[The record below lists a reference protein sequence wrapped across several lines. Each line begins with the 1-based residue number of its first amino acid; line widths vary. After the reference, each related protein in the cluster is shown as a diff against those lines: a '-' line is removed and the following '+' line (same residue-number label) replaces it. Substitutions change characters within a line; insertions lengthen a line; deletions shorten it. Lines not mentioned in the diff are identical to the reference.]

1 LGRVDAGYVKDD
13 YLYATELN
21 KLIADYLSQ
30 TDTTT
35 QNIVSSLEQTAGKH
49 IEHGSHVYPF
59 KYKVEKEDSTYVAL
73 TDRGKREATN
83 SDLVDLIET
92 TCLPNMPDGGEIKLG
107 VMPENDAGIIT
118 SQLDILVPN
127 VTLKG
132 SGQVGRAT
140 FLKVDP
146 SFTPD
151 TDYAISF
158 GNTTYQANYGALK
171 DFWISGNKA
180 EVTCGG
186 IHLWNC
192 YDIGIH
198 NVSCMEFD
206 LHGIWISGFG
216 HLLRNVYSEIHDKSG
231 VYLGDAFEIT
241 FFHCDFYGNN
251 YNGVSILGSSKDL
264 WFLNCRIERNLQD
277 GMNIWASSSTRP
289 RNIQVLGGMI
299 YGNNFNGIHG
309 RGVVGSVFKPAVIVN
324 SSQGTANTY
333 DDIYFESYSGRH
345 CCGNI
350 ISSHIIYDPKR
361 PLTTRQR
368 YGVREADANQDYN
381 IVHDSIVAG
390 QQTGRISLQGANSL
404 NSDNI
409 EVADWYTITG
419 ET

>member
-1 LGRVDAGYVKDD
+1 LGRIDAGYIKDD

-30 TDTTT
+30 TDATT

-49 IEHGSHVYPF
+49 IEHGSRVYPF
-59 KYKVEKEDSTYVAL
+59 KYKIEKEDSTYVAL

-83 SDLVDLIET
+83 SDLVDLIES
-92 TCLPNMPDGGEIKLG
+92 TCFPNMTDGGKIMLG
-107 VMPENDAGIIT
+107 IMPDDDRGILE
-118 SQLDILVPN
+118 SQLDI
-127 VTLKG
+127 
-132 SGQVGRAT
+132 
-140 FLKVDP
+140 
-146 SFTPD
+146 PD
-151 TDYAISF
+151 THGLAIEGSAPNSKGTVLQVSDSFSDTYAIDNTY
-158 GNTTYQANYGALK
+158 GNCFSLRNLWLEGNKEEVATSGLHLLAWDALIENIFVMRFYNYGAY
-171 DFWISGNKA
+171 
-180 EVTCGG
+180 VT
-186 IHLWNC
+186 
-192 YDIGIH
+192 
-198 NVSCMEFD
+198 
-206 LHGIWISGFG
+206 GFG
-216 HLLRNVYSEIHDKSG
+216 HMFRNMYCEVHDNNGLWIDNAFECTFLHCDCYYNRRG
-231 VYLGDAFEIT
+231 VYIT
-241 FFHCDFYGNN
+241 GT
-251 YNGVSILGSSKDL
+251 SKDL
-264 WFLNCRIERNLQD
+264 WFVNCRIERNKED
-277 GMNIWASSSTRP
+277 GVQIWASSSQLP
-289 RNIQVLGGMI
+289 RNIYIIGGMI
-299 YGNNFNGIHG
+299 YGNNYHGIHG

-324 SSQGTANTY
+324 SSQDTANTY

-350 ISSHIIYDPKR
+350 ISSHILYDPKR